1 MLSKRGAGVTRL
13 RCGLQYVGLGGVRR
27 TDPKHDLGG
36 LFILDERGFIL
47 KRGVI
52 L

>member
-1 MLSKRGAGVTRL
+1 MLDMTV
-13 RCGLQYVGLGGVRR
+13 VGHDVGGVRR

>member
-1 MLSKRGAGVTRL
+1 MMLEVFVA
-13 RCGLQYVGLGGVRR
+13 RR

-36 LFILDERGFIL
+36 LFILDERGVIL